1 VQMETTGTEKTEA
14 GDTAAGDTAEE
25 NATKETI
32 AKENTTKE
40 NTTTGE
46 IEMEVVQVHS
56 LPEKFRP
63 PSGGAPATGD
73 VPGRPRN

>member
-1 VQMETTGTEKTEA
+1 VQMETIGTEKTEA

-25 NATKETI
+25 NAT
-32 AKENTTKE
+32 KENTTKE

-63 PSGGAPATGD
+63 PSGGAPVTGD

>member
-1 VQMETTGTEKTEA
+1 METTGTEKTEA

-25 NATKETI
+25 NAAKENAAKETI
-32 AKENTTKE
+32 AKE

-63 PSGGAPATGD
+63 PSGGAPETED

>member
-1 VQMETTGTEKTEA
+1 METTGTEKTEA

-25 NATKETI
+25 NAT
-32 AKENTTKE
+32 KENTTKE